1 MRDRITHENLFNS
14 VSQVFEEAAFNLI
27 QDYEEDIVYIPKNI
41 CSRMDFRGPV
51 SGTVYLVTSPSQ
63 AAQLAGNLLGLDE
76 DDEEVME
83 KCPAAVNELL
93 NMVVGI
99 FVNQVYGESQSYT
112 LGIPSL
118 KSLSQED
125 FEDLVTKAVVN
136 CAFID
141 DMDNVF
147 FSFVTV

>member
-1 MRDRITHENLFNS
+1 MKDRITPENLFSS

-27 QDYEEDIVYIPKNI
+27 QEYEEDVVYIPQNI

-51 SGTVYLVTSPSQ
+51 SGTVFLVTSPAQ

-99 FVNQVYGESQSYT
+99 FVNQV
-112 LGIPSL
+112 
-118 KSLSQED
+118 
-125 FEDLVTKAVVN
+125 
-136 CAFID
+136 
-141 DMDNVF
+141 
-147 FSFVTV
+147 